1 VTDTSRKR
9 RELSLGAYDA
19 VTLAQVRDTA
29 RKMRGEVA
37 QGKTLQ
43 SRREVA
49 AAAEAARPKPAP
61 KVRSFDEASA
71 AYIAAHRAGW
81 KSAKLAEQWENTLS
95 AYASPAI
102 GHLPVAEITTAHVL
116 AILSP
121 IWSSKHETATRV
133 RSRLELVLDAEN
145 ALGHRTGENPA
156 ARRGNLKT
164 LLPKVVPEK
173 KNHRAMPLTMHP
185 AFMSRLRE
193 TRSSLSAQALEFTI
207 LTAVRSGE
215 VRGMT
220 WGEVDLD
227 AALWS
232 IPAGRMKA
240 GDAHTVPLSADALA
254 QFT

>member
-1 VTDTSRKR
+1 
-9 RELSLGAYDA
+9 
-19 VTLAQVRDTA
+19 
-29 RKMRGEVA
+29 
-37 QGKTLQ
+37 
-43 SRREVA
+43 
-49 AAAEAARPKPAP
+49 
-61 KVRSFDEASA
+61 
-71 AYIAAHRAGW
+71 
-81 KSAKLAEQWENTLS
+81 
-95 AYASPAI
+95 
-102 GHLPVAEITTAHVL
+102 
-116 AILSP
+116 
-121 IWSSKHETATRV
+121 
-133 RSRLELVLDAEN
+133 
-145 ALGHRTGENPA
+145 
-156 ARRGNLKT
+156 
-164 LLPKVVPEK
+164 VPEK